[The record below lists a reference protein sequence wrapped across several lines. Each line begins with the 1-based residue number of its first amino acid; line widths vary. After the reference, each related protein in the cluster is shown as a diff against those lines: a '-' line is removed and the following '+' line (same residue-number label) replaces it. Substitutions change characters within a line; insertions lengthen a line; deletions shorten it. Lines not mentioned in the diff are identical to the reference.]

1 MELVGYALVTG
12 AGLLSLFLVTVAGA
26 GIAAALRR
34 TASPFLHL
42 PRIAFL
48 FGLVFLVG
56 AFADVAWVLLLDD
69 RWYIEVD
76 PIVAFS
82 PVFPFTLD
90 TVCGSHF
97 ISPGSWFTLELMW
110 AAFAL
115 TTWLV
120 SVRLLQSLGSESA
133 V

>member
-12 AGLLSLFLVTVAGA
+12 AGLLSLFLVAVAGA
-26 GIAAALRR
+26 GSASVLRR

-42 PRIAFL
+42 PRIALL
-48 FGLVFLVG
+48 FGLVLLVG
-56 AFADVAWVLLLDD
+56 AFADVAWLLLLDD
-69 RWYIEVD
+69 RWYLEVD
-76 PIVAFS
+76 PVVAFS

-90 TVCGSHF
+90 TACGSHF
-97 ISPGSWFTLELMW
+97 ISPGSWLTLELMW

-120 SVRLLQSLGSESA
+120 SVRLLQGLRAESA